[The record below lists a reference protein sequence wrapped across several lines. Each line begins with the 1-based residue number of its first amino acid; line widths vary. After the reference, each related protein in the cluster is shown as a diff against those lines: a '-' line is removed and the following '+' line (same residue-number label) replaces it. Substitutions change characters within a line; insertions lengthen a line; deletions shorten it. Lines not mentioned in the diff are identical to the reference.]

1 MRGMKSCL
9 ILSFV
14 AGAAWF
20 HAAAQELSPSITM
33 NLGQG
38 ESITLKLVK
47 AGSFVQ
53 GSPAGEDGREDDE
66 AQREVRLT
74 KDFYMS
80 ETVITRGQFER
91 FVNATRFRTEAET
104 GPSGGF
110 GVVDGR
116 MVQQKQFTWRNPGFA
131 QSATDPVTIVSFD
144 DAMAFCRWVSG
155 IAKRDCTLPTEAQ
168 WEYACRAGSTGARYS
183 EPVDT
188 VAWHRGNSS
197 GVTHPVKQKPAN
209 AWGLYD
215 FYGPVWQW
223 CRDWY
228 GAYAGTTTDPEQMT
242 PPPGGKPRRVLR
254 GGSFMSGDGHSR
266 SAERY
271 RNEPKSRNADNG
283 FRIVATVAARLSSP
297 TPASKP
303 MNQTSQSKASPAAQS
318 SFPNTPAQHQDGV
331 DFSFEHQGSFGIPF
345 MGLGCVGLFVALIA
359 FVIMRVRRA
368 MRGVSV
374 RAAPDPVTHGPSSR
388 FSARVQ
394 NDGFWIVGPPGS
406 VGEMVTY
413 RCLIGDTVREE
424 MVSYTPG
431 PEGQFIFTGE
441 MPSEVTI
448 AERDLNWLQGGS
460 RQVGPQGSG
469 VDVDTIGRGI
479 GMASSIGRS
488 SHSSSSSSFPSA
500 Y

>member
-1 MRGMKSCL
+1 
-9 ILSFV
+9 
-14 AGAAWF
+14 
-20 HAAAQELSPSITM
+20 
-33 NLGQG
+33 
-38 ESITLKLVK
+38 
-47 AGSFVQ
+47 
-53 GSPAGEDGREDDE
+53 
-66 AQREVRLT
+66 
-74 KDFYMS
+74 
-80 ETVITRGQFER
+80 
-91 FVNATRFRTEAET
+91 
-104 GPSGGF
+104 
-110 GVVDGR
+110 
-116 MVQQKQFTWRNPGFA
+116 
-131 QSATDPVTIVSFD
+131 
-144 DAMAFCRWVSG
+144 
-155 IAKRDCTLPTEAQ
+155 
-168 WEYACRAGSTGARYS
+168 
-183 EPVDT
+183 
-188 VAWHRGNSS
+188 
-197 GVTHPVKQKPAN
+197 VKQKPAN

-228 GAYAGTTTDPEQMT
+228 GPYAGSTTDPEQTT
-242 PPPGGKPRRVLR
+242 PPPGDKPRRVLR

-303 MNQTSQSKASPAAQS
+303 MNQTSQPKASPAAQS

-359 FVIMRVRRA
+359 FVIMRGRRA
-368 MRGVSV
+368 MRGATV

-441 MPSEVTI
+441 MPSEVAI
-448 AERDLNWLQGGS
+448 AERDLSWLQGGS
-460 RQVGPQGSG
+460 RQIGPQGSG